1 MYEAS
6 MVPHDIRM
14 RPLSQNAVESF
25 SLAFEVYFGVATP
38 VSLQRIGFSSM
49 IA

>member
-14 RPLSQNAVESF
+14 RSLSQNAVESL
-25 SLAFEVYFGVATP
+25 SLTFEVYFGVATP
-38 VSLQRIGFSSM
+38 VIFQRIGFSSM
-49 IA
+49 VA